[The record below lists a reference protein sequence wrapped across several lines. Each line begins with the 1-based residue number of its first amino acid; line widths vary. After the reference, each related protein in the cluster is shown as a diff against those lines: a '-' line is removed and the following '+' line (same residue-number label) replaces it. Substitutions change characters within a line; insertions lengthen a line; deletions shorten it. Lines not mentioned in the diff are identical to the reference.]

1 MVSGIGDAAASPS
14 SSATSSRP
22 GPAVVRQLEEP
33 GQVVPSAEVVL
44 TATSLVDVPRDI
56 RLDRVESQGAQPSE
70 PVGPQIRV
78 DPEVVDGAG
87 DDPVRPTV
95 AEELVAVH
103 EKGGGHG
110 GSLHAGSHGLSNGSG
125 ERV

>member
-78 DPEVVDGAG
+78 DPEVGAG

-103 EKGGGHG
+103 E
-110 GSLHAGSHGLSNGSG
+110 
-125 ERV
+125 